1 MAHAGIADRPAARIL
16 LPLTLGVLGAI
27 AGTSLAHATALTV
40 TGPALYFTNFGPLPT
55 GALQLAPA
63 PGDYIA
69 VSADTVIPN
78 GDAATN
84 MVDVATTGVATT
96 TNANTGNTITIPIN
110 FNPQPDNE
118 NQFYTAVSI
127 CTTACT
133 PSGNNNPNNLTNP
146 WTLTF
151 QNPETTPTSVSNSL
165 SLVGGEIG
173 PAQNI
178 TLSETNGYPTFSW
191 GAGTGPTPDGY
202 RILIIQNNAVKP
214 GNGGQVVGKNL
225 TTPTYTVN
233 PADFAVPGYQLMPG
247 ITYTISLEDLVTR
260 NGSTT
265 NLSNNNLSASSHVF
279 SSFQILPAGTP
290 PVNLPTFTMVGN
302 QVVYGFQ
309 MTVQPGVT
317 YYIDPTVATG
327 YIYQTGAG
335 NPNFASVEL
344 PDIGNPNPYD
354 LYLWNGSA
362 FVFDTTLTADAL
374 FDFGSGGISEFEVL
388 GIDPALGL
396 DPDNTTAFI
405 TALTFES
412 AGNFT
417 GTMTP
422 ITTNVSAVPEPASLA
437 VLASG
442 LLGLG
447 LIRRRKAL

>member
-1 MAHAGIADRPAARIL
+1 
-16 LPLTLGVLGAI
+16 
-27 AGTSLAHATALTV
+27 V
-40 TGPALYFTNFGPLPT
+40 TGAGLYYTNFGPLPT
-55 GALQLAPA
+55 GAPLGIAPA

-78 GDAATN
+78 GNAASN
-84 MVDVATTGVATT
+84 GVGAATTGLATT
-96 TNANTGNTITIPIN
+96 TNVDTGNTITHTIN
-110 FNPQPDNE
+110 YSPNPDSE
-118 NQFYTAVSI
+118 NQFYRALSI
-127 CTTACT
+127 CTTNCT
-133 PSGNNNPNNLTNP
+133 PSGNNNPINLTNP

-151 QNPETTPTSVSNSL
+151 QNPNTTNMSVSKTL

-178 TLSETNGYPTFSW
+178 TLSKTNGYPTFSW

-202 RILIIQNNAVKP
+202 RILIIQNNVVGP
-214 GNGGQVVGKNL
+214 GNGGQVVAKGL
-225 TTPTYTVN
+225 ATSTYTVN

-247 ITYTISLEDLVTR
+247 ITYTIALEDLVTR

-265 NLSNNNLSASSHVF
+265 NLSNSNLSASSHVF
-279 SSFQILPAGTP
+279 SSFQIGSPGAPLPP
-290 PVNLPTFTMVGN
+290 LVNLPTFTSVGN

-317 YYIDPTVATG
+317 YYIDPAVATG
-327 YIYQTGAG
+327 YIYQTAAG

-362 FVFDTTLTADAL
+362 FVFDTTLVADTL
-374 FDFGSGGISEFEVL
+374 FDFGPGGVSEFEVL

-396 DPDNTTAFI
+396 DPANATAFI

-422 ITTNVSAVPEPASLA
+422 ITTNVSAVPEPGSLA

-442 LLGLG
+442 LLGLAVSRQ
-447 LIRRRKAL
+447 RRVVRGSRHRRFN

>member
-1 MAHAGIADRPAARIL
+1 MPPFSAARREATVRKVSSRDMAHAGIADRPAARIL

-202 RILIIQNNAVKP
+202 RISH
-214 GNGGQVVGKNL
+214 
-225 TTPTYTVN
+225 N
-233 PADFAVPGYQLMPG
+233 PKQCC
-247 ITYTISLEDLVTR
+247 
-260 NGSTT
+260 
-265 NLSNNNLSASSHVF
+265 
-279 SSFQILPAGTP
+279 
-290 PVNLPTFTMVGN
+290 
-302 QVVYGFQ
+302 
-309 MTVQPGVT
+309 
-317 YYIDPTVATG
+317 
-327 YIYQTGAG
+327 
-335 NPNFASVEL
+335 
-344 PDIGNPNPYD
+344 
-354 LYLWNGSA
+354 
-362 FVFDTTLTADAL
+362 
-374 FDFGSGGISEFEVL
+374 
-388 GIDPALGL
+388 
-396 DPDNTTAFI
+396 
-405 TALTFES
+405 
-412 AGNFT
+412 
-417 GTMTP
+417 
-422 ITTNVSAVPEPASLA
+422 
-437 VLASG
+437 
-442 LLGLG
+442 
-447 LIRRRKAL
+447 